1 MIVILII
8 IGSIYF
14 ILLDELIMG
23 SAQRRIG
30 PFNVGWYGIPSSII
44 NGRYLAS
51 VDRYV
56 NLYLFIPYYN
66 YLVPYFWC

>member
-1 MIVILII
+1 MDILILLI

-30 PFNVGWYGIPSSII
+30 PFNLG
-44 NGRYLAS
+44 
-51 VDRYV
+51 
-56 NLYLFIPYYN
+56 
-66 YLVPYFWC
+66 